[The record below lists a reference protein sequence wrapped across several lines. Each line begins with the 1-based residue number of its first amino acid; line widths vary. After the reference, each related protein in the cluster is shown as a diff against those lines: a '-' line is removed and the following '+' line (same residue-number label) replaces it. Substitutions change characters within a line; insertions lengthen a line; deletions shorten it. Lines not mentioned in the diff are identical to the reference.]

1 MKLKLGTPLGHWG
14 LLAFAGV
21 LLLPAAQPMSAGEP
35 GGERGKL
42 IGTWFTNVT
51 LRDCVSN
58 QEVGS
63 FPSLGTFAS
72 GGTLSDT
79 TTGFSPALRSPGH
92 GTWEQTGRN
101 KYTSISL
108 AFLFSP
114 GGIWTGTQRITQDIE
129 IKNNRFTSTAAVRF
143 FDPAGNLTRKGCAT
157 AVASRVEPVEGD
169 DDPLI
174 PSQDQ

>member
-1 MKLKLGTPLGHWG
+1 MKLKLGHPLGTLG

-21 LLLPAAQPMSAGEP
+21 LLVSAAQPMSAGEP

-51 LRDCVSN
+51 VRDCVSN

-101 KYTSISL
+101 KYTSI
-108 AFLFSP
+108 
-114 GGIWTGTQRITQDIE
+114 
-129 IKNNRFTSTAAVRF
+129 
-143 FDPAGNLTRKGCAT
+143 TRH
-157 AVASRVEPVEGD
+157 
-169 DDPLI
+169 
-174 PSQDQ
+174 